1 MVADQSPTFDP
12 ATDNPGPLNLAAAGE
27 NTSTK
32 GRVVVF
38 GNSLFASD
46 EIFDSYGNGNMF
58 INAVDWA
65 AEQEDLLDLT
75 TRPATQRTFV
85 PPTQGS
91 FLILL
96 IVAILVIPG
105 MVVFAGVSSWLSR
118 RKRG

>member
-1 MVADQSPTFDP
+1 
-12 ATDNPGPLNLAAAGE
+12 
-27 NTSTK
+27 
-32 GRVVVF
+32 
-38 GNSLFASD
+38 D

-75 TRPATQRTFV
+75 TRPATQRTFI